1 MNNRKERCF
10 AMRKSFTLIELL
22 VVIAIIAI
30 LAGMLLPALNQA
42 RERARNTNCKSNLK
56 QWGQAG
62 MLYASDY
69 DDFVVPS
76 IAPWDQ
82 IGTPKW
88 KKPNYW
94 TALLA
99 PYINGR
105 QPKLGEDTFED
116 MNELKVAICPSLPT
130 RFGYGHNSWFLSIQA
145 GGAAVGAGDNNNKYV
160 KYGRF
165 SKASSVV
172 FLADNQLDCT
182 KDYDYNAKPENWS
195 ELLLPGSFGFANWW
209 PTLDFRHNMTANIVW
224 LDGHV
229 APMHKNSGIING
241 TDCDRLYWGKLD

>member
-145 GGAAVGAGDNNNKYV
+145 GGAAVGADNNNKYV

-172 FLADNQLDCT
+172 FLADNQLNCM

>member
-145 GGAAVGAGDNNNKYV
+145 GGAAVGADNNNKYV

>member
-1 MNNRKERCF
+1 
-10 AMRKSFTLIELL
+10 MRKHTFTLIELL

-30 LAGMLLPALNQA
+30 LAAMLLPALNQA
-42 RERARNTNCKSNLK
+42 RERARNASCMNNLK

-82 IGTPKW
+82 SETPRW

-195 ELLLPGSFGFANWW
+195 ALLLCGSFGFVNWW

-229 APMHKNSGIING
+229 APMHKNTGIIGG
-241 TDCDRLYWGKLD
+241 TDCNRLYWGKLD

>member
-82 IGTPKW
+82 SETPKW

-145 GGAAVGAGDNNNKYV
+145 GGAAVGADNNNKYV

>member
-1 MNNRKERCF
+1 
-10 AMRKSFTLIELL
+10 MRKHTFTLIELL

-30 LAGMLLPALNQA
+30 LAAMLLPALNQA
-42 RERARNTNCKSNLK
+42 RERARNASCMNNLK
-56 QWGQAG
+56 QLGQAG

-69 DDFVVPS
+69 NDTIVPS
-76 IAPWDQ
+76 IAPADQ
-82 IGTPKW
+82 SDTPRW

-105 QPKLGEDTFED
+105 QPRLGEDTFED
-116 MNELKVAICPSLPT
+116 MNELKVAICPSMPT
-130 RFGYGHNSWFLSIQA
+130 RFGYGHNSWFLSIKA
-145 GGAAVGAGDNNNKYV
+145 TAHAAVGADNNNNKYV

-172 FLADNQLDCT
+172 FLADNQLNCM

-195 ELLLPGSFGFANWW
+195 VLLVCGSFGFVDWW